1 MGPSIYFTQ
10 GLRVSRLLD
19 LEAVF
24 GSISDTPTRAKNC
37 ECMLAKWEGKDKK
50 NRDRRS
56 DPEASENSRNI
67 GMMEWW
73 KNEKI
78 RDQRSEV
85 RDQRPE
91 DQRTGK
97 TAGVVSGYAVP
108 RKTPVE

>member
-1 MGPSIYFTQ
+1 
-10 GLRVSRLLD
+10 
-19 LEAVF
+19 
-24 GSISDTPTRAKNC
+24 
-37 ECMLAKWEGKDKK
+37 
-50 NRDRRS
+50 
-56 DPEASENSRNI
+56 
-67 GMMEWW
+67 MEWW

-85 RDQRPE
+85 RGQRSE